1 MTTPKDLASCNYVR
15 IEIQLV
21 IKHGC
26 RKQRHDVQHAEYMQ
40 SMQQTVLGMQNTV
53 LNLVAEKK
61 NKAKDNSLDTAM
73 AVILQQVS
81 EQHSSGQGP
90 TVRSSDGYNLPQS
103 KYGIPSDCIPHLDV
117 VTDKLRKKLWEGK
130 DVNLAQI

>member
-1 MTTPKDLASCNYVR
+1 MAAANNDMMCSMLNT
-15 IEIQLV
+15 
-21 IKHGC
+21 
-26 RKQRHDVQHAEYMQ
+26 MQ

-103 KYGIPSDCIPHLDV
+103 KYSPF
-117 VTDKLRKKLWEGK
+117 RRR
-130 DVNLAQI
+130 NRQA

>member
-1 MTTPKDLASCNYVR
+1 MA
-15 IEIQLV
+15 
-21 IKHGC
+21 
-26 RKQRHDVQHAEYMQ
+26 AENNDMMCSMLNTMQ
-40 SMQQTVLGMQNTV
+40 SMQQTVLGMQNTF